1 MVLSLVSHE
10 KSAHS
15 TNQAELF
22 DHILQQEQQVKHIV
36 MYYERQFTKLGYSA
50 ASILD
55 SLPYLQMLLT
65 KSHLSNKHIE
75 IVRMFLDSEF
85 LITELVVLAYF
96 THKIT
101 LPFLYFVEVSSQ
113 VQLLQMFPQ
122 LFNDLKEGKMDTLKD
137 YVIDHPHVKVQKP
150 TTDIEEKILQK
161 MYIDAAEV
169 LDGQAGREYGF
180 GSYKKKPARASQLHL
195 LSKDNLA
202 DLPTII

>member
-1 MVLSLVSHE
+1 M
-10 KSAHS
+10 
-15 TNQAELF
+15 
-22 DHILQQEQQVKHIV
+22 
-36 MYYERQFTKLGYSA
+36 
-50 ASILD
+50 
-55 SLPYLQMLLT
+55 
-65 KSHLSNKHIE
+65 
-75 IVRMFLDSEF
+75 
-85 LITELVVLAYF
+85 ITELAVLAYF